1 MAVTITLFDHT
12 ARRFAEG
19 ANIAADTYKVALY
32 TAATFDSTAT
42 TLAGVTK
49 TEVASVNGYTA
60 GGQTLVS
67 VSITTVG
74 TNGAKFD
81 ANDVIWSASGGSIT
95 ASYAI
100 IYNDTDTD
108 DPPLAFID
116 FGGEQSAGDGTD
128 FLIAWDSSGILVWTV
143 A

>member
-49 TEVASVNGYTA
+49 TEVLPVNGYTA
-60 GGQTLVS
+60 GGQALVS